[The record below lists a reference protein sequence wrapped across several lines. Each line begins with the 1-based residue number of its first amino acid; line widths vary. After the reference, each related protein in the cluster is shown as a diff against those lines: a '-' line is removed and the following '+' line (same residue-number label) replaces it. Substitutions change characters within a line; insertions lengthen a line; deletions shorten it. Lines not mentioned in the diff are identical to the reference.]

1 MHYGAMLL
9 RNVKIPDKMS
19 ETKVFSFP
27 DAGGMGGN
35 MLASILPTLQNRGID
50 TAALM
55 GLMNGN
61 NGGLFGGRGFE
72 DIIALIIVAA
82 IFGNGSFGFGGNN
95 GRGDA
100 ERQMLMDA
108 IQRNGIDIN
117 QLAST
122 LNCSVGQLNSGI
134 NAVAQQICNLS
145 AQSGQNAA
153 GIIAQMQQGNM
164 ALTQQICN
172 CCCDVKQ
179 LITAQGYQNQLANCQ
194 QTNTLVNAINGVNI
208 GQERGFSAVAY
219 AAADQTC
226 QLKQAGNDNTRAIL
240 AKLDAIEDSRKD
252 RELAEKD
259 RVIATLTARS
269 ERQAELQPIY
279 TALQEIQCNQPPVK
293 KICCP
298 DQYVPLNTS
307 VNATYGLVPTGYCGG
322 LYGGAFNPFGFVFNN
337 GFTNGF

>member
-1 MHYGAMLL
+1 MT
-9 RNVKIPDKMS
+9 
-19 ETKVFSFP
+19 ETKQFFFP
-27 DAGGMGGN
+27 DAGAASGN
-35 MLASILPTLQNRGID
+35 MLASILPALQNRGVD

-55 GLMNGN
+55 GMMNGN

-82 IFGNGSFGFGGNN
+82 IFGNGNFGFDNNGN

-108 IQRNGIDIN
+108 IQRNGIDIS

-122 LNCSVGQLNSGI
+122 LNCSIGQLNSGI
-134 NAVAQQICNLS
+134 TSVAQQICNLS
-145 AQSGQNAA
+145 AQSGQNTAS
-153 GIIAQMQQGNM
+153 IIAQMQQGNM
-164 ALTQQICN
+164 ALTQQLCN
-172 CCCDVKQ
+172 CCCDIKQ
-179 LITAQGYQNQLANCQ
+179 LITAQGYQNQLANSE
-194 QTNTLVNAINGVNI
+194 QTHTLVNAINGVNI

-219 AAADQTC
+219 ASADQTC
-226 QLKQAGNDNTRAIL
+226 QLKQNANDNTRAIL

-269 ERQAELQPIY
+269 ERQSELQPIY
-279 TALQEIQCNQPPVK
+279 SALQEIQCNQPPVK

-298 DQYVPLNTS
+298 DRYIPLNEG
-307 VNATYGLVPTGYCGG
+307 VNAFYGLYPTCGNVF
-322 LYGGAFNPFGFVFNN
+322 GGAFNPFFNN
-337 GFTNGF
+337 GFSNAF